1 MTSIHTH
8 HRAIAVAVTA
18 LTITAITAPVVSAR
32 PHQSPHKP
40 LHASPA
46 ASAPAPRAQAASRL
60 ERPSRDASANPHGK
74 PAKPTGLSTLP
85 RKFTTAKDRR
95 GIASVNAE
103 KPVAPSD
110 PATSQNIL
118 KKVGRA
124 VLIVTH
130 STHHQPTA
138 GCRRTSTH
146 TFSSDG
152 KQHIPAG
159 DLHSDPADIHR
170 PRPPRIGHIA
180 TQAVGGGIGAAGSA
194 LTAPPANTLS
204 SPPATPAP
212 LKSGPARAAAPA
224 APPTP
229 HTQTPL
235 GVPAPASAGRGRLR
249 LPQPAGRY

>member
-1 MTSIHTH
+1 MTSIDTKR
-8 HRAIAVAVTA
+8 RAIAVAVTA
-18 LTITAITAPVVSAR
+18 LTITAITAPAVPAR

-46 ASAPAPRAQAASRL
+46 ASAPAPRAQAASVLR
-60 ERPSRDASANPHGK
+60 RRSRDASADPHGV
-74 PAKPTGLSTLP
+74 PTRSVGLSTLP
-85 RKFTTAKDRR
+85 REFTTANDRP
-95 GIASVNAE
+95 GVAIVNVE

-159 DLHSDPADIHR
+159 DLHSDRADIHR
-170 PRPPRIGHIA
+170 PRPPRIGHMG

-194 LTAPPANTLS
+194 LTAPPSNTLS

-212 LKSGPARAAAPA
+212 LKSGPARRPR
-224 APPTP
+224 
-229 HTQTPL
+229 
-235 GVPAPASAGRGRLR
+235 PAPQPLTRRRRSAWPRRRALVV
-249 LPQPAGRY
+249 AV